1 MGYSRRAESRRYSG
15 PHGSRPKTSVSVEK
29 QVNTLVHK
37 DVKLPATWDVPEEF
51 RNRLGKHIGRQR
63 SMCEDGHI
71 LLVLHAPPLPDE
83 DRRHGRFF
91 WRKAD
96 GTWVSDQ
103 LGDGPGAVM
112 KHLKEYDQRL
122 DELEN
127 MEDDAKQAEDHFI
140 ILESLS
146 PLHRTI
152 RNMHAVMQDLR
163 KRFPEVRELI
173 NMRDQAYDLERT
185 AELLA
190 AATKNSLEY
199 KIARSAE
206 EQAAASDRM
215 AVSAHRLNML
225 VAFFFPLATIT
236 TVFGMEIRSGLEKLP
251 QPQTFFA
258 VIAIG
263 LLMGA
268 FLMLYVRVTNR
279 ES

>member
-1 MGYSRRAESRRYSG
+1 
-15 PHGSRPKTSVSVEK
+15 
-29 QVNTLVHK
+29 
-37 DVKLPATWDVPEEF
+37 
-51 RNRLGKHIGRQR
+51 
-63 SMCEDGHI
+63 
-71 LLVLHAPPLPDE
+71 
-83 DRRHGRFF
+83 
-91 WRKAD
+91 
-96 GTWVSDQ
+96 
-103 LGDGPGAVM
+103 
-112 KHLKEYDQRL
+112 
-122 DELEN
+122 
-127 MEDDAKQAEDHFI
+127 
-140 ILESLS
+140 
-146 PLHRTI
+146 
-152 RNMHAVMQDLR
+152 MQDLR

-268 FLMLYVRVTNR
+268 FLMFYVRVTNR
-279 ES
+279 DS